1 MGEISIEL
9 LNQALER
16 AWNPATGADPEHWSP
31 DNSAW
36 GQCAVT
42 ALVVQDY
49 FGGELLR
56 VQASGLGFNW
66 GHYFNRLPSGLVV
79 DFTHRQ
85 FPLGT
90 DFAQLQ
96 VRERSALL
104 DPKVNPANVETAYR
118 YEQLSLAVGGNLR
131 SLTNAPPTYAGWGW

>member
-1 MGEISIEL
+1 MPASIEDL
-9 LNQALER
+9 GRALECS
-16 AWNPATGADPEHWSP
+16 WSKQTSADPDVWSA
-31 DNSAW
+31 DNPAW

-49 FGGELLR
+49 FGGDLLR
-56 VQASGLGFNW
+56 VQASGPGFPSW
-66 GHYFNRLPSGLVV
+66 GHYWNRLPSGLVV
-79 DFTHRQ
+79 DFTQRQ

-104 DPKVNPANVETAYR
+104 DPKINPLNVGTAKR
-118 YEQLSLAVGGNLR
+118 YEILRNAVIGQIISWPN
-131 SLTNAPPTYAGWGW
+131 THGWEKV